1 MKRKIDL
8 ADPTGQVI
16 PRGTLVTVKIQ
27 LKEGRPPRV
36 MYLLPGDKE
45 DEEVDMQWALGEI
58 ETIAARRNRIW
69 DN

>member
-8 ADPTGQVI
+8 ADPGGQVI
-16 PRGTLVTVKIQ
+16 SRGSLVTVKIQ

-36 MYLLPGDKE
+36 MFLLPGDKE
-45 DEEVDMQWALGEI
+45 DEEVDMEWAVREI
-58 ETIAARRNRIW
+58 ESMTIRRNRIW

>member
-8 ADPTGQVI
+8 TDPGAQVI
-16 PRGTLVTVKIQ
+16 PWGRLVTAKIQ

-36 MYLLPGDKE
+36 MFLLPGDKE
-45 DEEVDMQWALGEI
+45 DEEVDMEWAVREI
-58 ETIAARRNRIW
+58 ESLPIRRNRIW

>member
-1 MKRKIDL
+1 MKKKIDL
-8 ADPTGQVI
+8 ADPSGQVI

-45 DEEVDMQWALGEI
+45 DEKVDMQRALGEI
-58 ETIAARRNRIW
+58 EAMAARRNRIW

>member
-8 ADPTGQVI
+8 ADPSGQVI
-16 PRGTLVTVKIQ
+16 TRGTLVTVKIQ

-45 DEEVDMQWALGEI
+45 DEKVDMQRALGEI
-58 ETIAARRNRIW
+58 EAMAARRNRIW